1 MVGSGFPERIG
12 GTISESLLA
21 PDREA
26 SRAFPKRA
34 EVDAS
39 PVPIAA
45 TIALEMIG
53 PIPGTVI
60 TLRQQS
66 SLFANASISSV
77 TVSIRSSSRRQSPAS
92 SVTMRTCA
100 VKERPPAWPE
110 CRGLG
115 PRQLTPDFEL
125 NSKIQTSGGMGS
137 L

>member
-66 SLFANASISSV
+66 SLFANASISSI
-77 TVSIRSSSRRQSPAS
+77 TVSIRLSSRRQSRGSEAGAPWCAA
-92 SVTMRTCA
+92 VVDERTGIR
-100 VKERPPAWPE
+100 EIR
-110 CRGLG
+110 
-115 PRQLTPDFEL
+115 TP
-125 NSKIQTSGGMGS
+125 NQHARAGQVRSH
-137 L
+137 